1 MKELLPHSMRK
12 ASLSLAM
19 FIELL
24 SSSRCLDAVVCYLMD
39 NKIVALLVN
48 CNNSM
53 GVYNNNLEDIDKTSP
68 RNRLAVIP

>member
-1 MKELLPHSMRK
+1 MKVLLPHSMRK

-24 SSSRCLDAVVCYLMD
+24 SSSRCLHDVVCYRMD

-48 CNNSM
+48 CNM

>member
-24 SSSRCLDAVVCYLMD
+24 SSSRCLHDVVCYRMD
-39 NKIVALLVN
+39 NKIAALLVN
-48 CNNSM
+48 CNM